1 MNPLHGLFN
10 PRSIA
15 VVGASDRP
23 DSIGARTL
31 DNLLVH
37 SRFDGE
43 IWLVS
48 TSKPELFGRKTWP
61 SIESLPA
68 TPELAVVVV
77 PAAAALGVLE
87 QCAARGVRFAV
98 VLSLQFLVASWLFR
112 TWRGEAPERIRHLW
126 GSLLRRLPAFVV
138 CAAVLAWLDH
148 SAAVATSVTLLR
160 SAVTFG
166 FTYAL
171 SYAVPAA
178 AVYGS
183 GLLRG
188 FLHAFRVWRATFG
201 ADLLAWSG
209 VWMVNGAMSLVAAVP
224 DALDLYA
231 PKSAGTRPS
240 LVGRLANWLVVIP
253 VSITALAIAA
263 SFATVIFFAL
273 EENRAPAG
281 FAKGPVETVSGLQ
294 LDE

>member
-1 MNPLHGLFN
+1 MSPSTQRVRHVLTRKRNIVRDSLTVVRDAARAVTRNRFLLRVIVTVVFATVVALYCWRTLTTPSVDGE
-10 PRSIA
+10 RSVMHSI
-15 VVGASDRP
+15 VVGS
-23 DSIGARTL
+23 
-31 DNLLVH
+31 
-37 SRFDGE
+37 
-43 IWLVS
+43 
-48 TSKPELFGRKTWP
+48 
-61 SIESLPA
+61 
-68 TPELAVVVV
+68 
-77 PAAAALGVLE
+77 
-87 QCAARGVRFAV
+87 RFAV

-209 VWMVNGAMSLVAAVP
+209 VYERALKGSVSRKKIAIVALA
-224 DALDLYA
+224 
-231 PKSAGTRPS
+231 R
-240 LVGRLANWLVVIP
+240 RLLVVCWAMLRDG
-253 VSITALAIAA
+253 TAWREGMMKFELAA
-263 SFATVIFFAL
+263 
-273 EENRAPAG
+273 
-281 FAKGPVETVSGLQ
+281 
-294 LDE
+294 

>member
-1 MNPLHGLFN
+1 MSPSTQRVRHVLTRKRDIVRDSLTVVRDAARAVTRNRFLLRVIVTVVFAIVVALYCWRTLTTPSVDGE
-10 PRSIA
+10 RSVMHSI
-15 VVGASDRP
+15 VVGS
-23 DSIGARTL
+23 
-31 DNLLVH
+31 
-37 SRFDGE
+37 
-43 IWLVS
+43 
-48 TSKPELFGRKTWP
+48 
-61 SIESLPA
+61 
-68 TPELAVVVV
+68 
-77 PAAAALGVLE
+77 
-87 QCAARGVRFAV
+87 RFAV

>member
-1 MNPLHGLFN
+1 MSPSTQRVRHVLTRKRDIVRDILTVVRDAARAVTRNRFLLRVIVTVVFATVVALYCWRTLTTPSVDGE
-10 PRSIA
+10 RSVMHSI
-15 VVGASDRP
+15 VVGS
-23 DSIGARTL
+23 
-31 DNLLVH
+31 
-37 SRFDGE
+37 
-43 IWLVS
+43 
-48 TSKPELFGRKTWP
+48 
-61 SIESLPA
+61 
-68 TPELAVVVV
+68 
-77 PAAAALGVLE
+77 
-87 QCAARGVRFAV
+87 RFAV